1 MLLCFII
8 LLRNEAMDLF
18 SSTVIF
24 LRAEININIRILLIY
39 GYKKNELRVR
49 VISCKQNLFMPCPTY
64 QSFGCVI
71 YCLGN
76 CKLLTEV
83 TFITIP
89 CLHFQSCLVILCTRI
104 FLTTKLSII
113 PGLTLSISCRRKRN
127 LNSVNNSYNSLVF
140 HAHIFVLT

>member
-1 MLLCFII
+1 
-8 LLRNEAMDLF
+8 MDLF
-18 SSTVIF
+18 SRTVTF

-39 GYKKNELRVR
+39 GYEKNDPRVR
-49 VISCKQNLFMPCPTY
+49 VISCNQNLFMPCPTY

-89 CLHFQSCLVILCTRI
+89 GLHFQSCLVVLC
-104 FLTTKLSII
+104 
-113 PGLTLSISCRRKRN
+113 
-127 LNSVNNSYNSLVF
+127 
-140 HAHIFVLT
+140 A